1 MTNRADPKGR
11 LQLVLLAAIF
21 FGPLLFAAWL
31 YFSGQGLQPE
41 GRVNHG
47 ALLEPIVAIADAVP
61 ESAIFSHN
69 IGHWLLVYSNTGDCD
84 DACRDA
90 LYTMRQSRLM
100 LGKEMDRVKRVFL
113 HGDSAP
119 DTVFLA
125 DEHQGLISLQDGA
138 LAALLDDKR
147 PESLAA
153 VGYFLVDPISNLV
166 VYFPPDIEPS
176 NMVDDLKRL
185 LKLSRIG

>member
-153 VGYFLVDPISNLV
+153 GGYFLVDPISNLV
-166 VYFPPDIEPS
+166 LYFPPDIEPS

>member
-47 ALLEPIVAIADAVP
+47 ALLEPVVAIADVVP

-153 VGYFLVDPISNLV
+153 GGYFLVDPISNLV
-166 VYFPPDIEPS
+166 LYFPPDIEPS
-176 NMVDDLKRL
+176 NMVDDVKRL